1 MTTNGVIV
9 NCKDSNI
16 FIIMHLPTPKLYQR
30 SLQFDATVVVNAFY
44 ATGADNTSAARTS
57 HHAWAYVRPT
67 GKQAD
72 NQQKP
77 LPNFRLG

>member
-9 NCKDSNI
+9 NCKDSNL

-44 ATGADNTSAARTS
+44 ATGT
-57 HHAWAYVRPT
+57 
-67 GKQAD
+67 
-72 NQQKP
+72 
-77 LPNFRLG
+77 